1 MNQSSGSYQAVVRQL
16 SSGHQAIIKQS
27 SGSQKSVRFH
37 LLRSLLEFSGLFKN
51 IKNVYGKN
59 FMIKI
64 HSKQEINSQ
73 KLTLWRAQKHQSHTY
88 VGRRLSKGQ
97 IQCIRE
103 CNVTMSVISPSERPL
118 TNMTASSFGTLLQLQ
133 VIYIMTMNIFD
144 RQNPL

>member
-1 MNQSSGSYQAVVRQL
+1 MN
-16 SSGHQAIIKQS
+16 QS

-51 IKNVYGKN
+51 IKMYMVKTRSGKISV
-59 FMIKI
+59 IKV
-64 HSKQEINSQ
+64 HSKQDINSQ
-73 KLTLWRAQKHQSHTY
+73 KLTLWRAKKHQSHTY

-118 TNMTASSFGTLLQLQ
+118 TNMTASSFGTLLELQ
-133 VIYIMTMNIFD
+133 VIYNDHKYFLQTGILCHCNHLI
-144 RQNPL
+144 